1 MNDYI
6 SHLSLCAGIGGVDL
20 GLRRVVRNLST
31 VAMVEREAFCAA
43 NLVQKME
50 EGELDPCPV
59 YTDLLRFPWQRFR
72 GRVDI
77 VSGGIPCQPFSVA
90 GSRKAT
96 EDERH
101 LWPHIKSG
109 MSVLGNRVCFFENV
123 DGIASAKSPGY
134 HSVLHHVLSDL
145 EEMGFRATAGQFSAE
160 EVGAPHLR
168 KRWFILGVVNS
179 EHNGLPASTERGSI
193 EEASGNNE
201 EGQKASGKSK
211 GASQPLSRGDLRGSQ
226 SMAHSDSDPCDQ
238 RQSRRTCG
246 EVSEEGSGL
255 RRGQSQGQ
263 AGEEPGSCGEL
274 ADSDHSGCCKQWR
287 PGAEEAE
294 YVATECGSYPAPPG
308 PQQFDWEPRR
318 TIEPKLGGQSDGV
331 PNRVD
336 RLRAL
341 GNAVVPDVAAKAFST
356 LWWRL
361 HE

>member
-6 SHLSLCAGIGGVDL
+6 SHLSLCAGIGGVDI

-77 VSGGIPCQPFSVA
+77 VSGGIPCQPFSSA

-101 LWPHIKSG
+101 LWPHIKAG
-109 MSVLGNRVCFFENV
+109 LAVIQPRVCFFENV
-123 DGIASAKSPGY
+123 DGFATAKSPGY

-145 EEMGFRATAGQFSAE
+145 EEMGFRATAGCFTAE
-160 EVGAPHLR
+160 EVGASHIR

-179 EHNGLPASTERGSI
+179 KHNGLSASTERGSI
-193 EEASGNNE
+193 EEASANSE
-201 EGQKASGKSK
+201 EGKNSSGESK
-211 GASQPLSRGDLRGSQ
+211 GASQPLSRRDLRGNQ
-226 SMAHSDSDPCDQ
+226 SVFSD
-238 RQSRRTCG
+238 
-246 EVSEEGSGL
+246 
-255 RRGQSQGQ
+255 
-263 AGEEPGSCGEL
+263 EL
-274 ADSDHSGCCKQWR
+274 ADPNCNGLEEQRHSESARTLKPSELADPLRGGSSDRLPEPTHNQPLEHQSPNEGARWPSR
-287 PGAEEAE
+287 PGQ
-294 YVATECGSYPAPPG
+294 
-308 PQQFDWEPRR
+308 PQYEWEPPR
-318 TIEPKLGGQSDGV
+318 TIEPGLGRDSDGV

-341 GNAVVPDVAAKAFST
+341 GNAVVPAVAAKAFST

-361 HE
+361 HEQTT